1 MKQEPNLKPI
11 LFAIDPGS
19 RVTGIA
25 VFAADSLLDWQ
36 LIKVPTS
43 RDPVERCLNMCS
55 AVESVVEGILEKID
69 GANRTVTIVVETP
82 GGQNRPHSRG
92 LVTLGMAVGMIIA
105 YLSALGFRVVSVNAG
120 EWTRLEGGKCKSKE
134 KRAERIR
141 KLYPD
146 TYDGT
151 KDKSLDGADAIG
163 IGSWFLG
170 LFSKD

>member
-1 MKQEPNLKPI
+1 MGTNLKPI
-11 LFAIDPGS
+11 LFSIDPGS
-19 RVTGIA
+19 RVTGVA
-25 VFAADSLLDWQ
+25 VFVGKTLLNWK
-36 LIKVPTS
+36 LLKVPTS

-55 AVESVVEGILEKID
+55 AVENILEDVLSKIEGD
-69 GANRTVTIVVETP
+69 GRTITVVIETP

-105 YLSALGFRVVSVNAG
+105 YLTALGFRVVTVNAG
-120 EWTRLEGGKCKSKE
+120 EWTRMGKGKCKPKK
-134 KRAERIR
+134 KRAELIR
-141 KLYPD
+141 ELYPD

>member
-1 MKQEPNLKPI
+1 MAQKPI

-25 VFAADSLLDWQ
+25 VFAGETLLDWH
-36 LIKVPTS
+36 LIKVPNS

-55 AVESVVEGILEKID
+55 AVESVVEGILLKIND
-69 GANRTVTIVVETP
+69 SDRTVTVIVETP

-105 YLSALGFRVVSVNAG
+105 YLSALGFRVVNVNAG

-141 KLYPD
+141 TLYPD
-146 TYDGT
+146 TYNST

-163 IGSWFLG
+163 IGTWFLG
-170 LFSKD
+170 LFKD